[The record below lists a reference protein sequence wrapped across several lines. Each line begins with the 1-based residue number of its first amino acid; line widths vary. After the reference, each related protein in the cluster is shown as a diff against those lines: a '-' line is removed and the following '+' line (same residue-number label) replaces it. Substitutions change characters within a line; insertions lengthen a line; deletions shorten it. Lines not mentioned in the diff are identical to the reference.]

1 MKWSTLVAD
10 LDESKARKRLHARIQ
25 RLIDK
30 WQPIL
35 GVQIHSWDMRKMKNF
50 WGSSNKEIG
59 HILFNSDLAKLSPRY
74 VEYIVVHELVHHR
87 TDGHDKRFYAL
98 MDRHLP
104 GWRKMQARIEEP
116 LKRYS

>member
-1 MKWSTLVAD
+1 MKLATLLQD
-10 LDESKARKRLHARIQ
+10 LEESKDKKRLRARIQ
-25 RLIDK
+25 RLLSK

-35 GVQIHSWDMRKMKNF
+35 GVQIHSWDMRKMKNY
-50 WGSSNKEIG
+50 WGSANNSTG
-59 HILFNSDLAKLSPRY
+59 HIIFNADLGKLSPRY
-74 VEYIVVHELVHHR
+74 VEYLVVHELVHQL
-87 TDGHDKRFYAL
+87 TNGHDARFYAL